1 MHLRQN
7 GTKPKLRN
15 PWKMIKQSRDSKH
28 ARKVSHQCGSEHTK
42 TMAWYTRESKH
53 ARMVQLQNTPKK
65 NYDG

>member
-1 MHLRQN
+1 
-7 GTKPKLRN
+7 
-15 PWKMIKQSRDSKH
+15 MIKQSRDSKH